1 MDPMDLKNSEELKTT
16 LPSEPEQP
24 VDAVD
29 AADISAEKK
38 EDENIVEVSQKAKKT
53 VAGKSKTKKTESPP
67 ELVPEEKAAPKPKV
81 AKPRAKK
88 KEVAGPIAAESAEQP
103 VAEVAGPVLVEE
115 LPGVAAE
122 PVAKETTEVVV
133 EPLVDEIPEI
143 VAETLVEGPGADE
156 AVVEAE
162 EPAEEISGQTSDE
175 TSEPDEE
182 EAGHD
187 EEDGEIHPD
196 EEIGGDLDGK
206 TLEVDYS
213 TSTQLELVNSFRD
226 LLDQNTGEDIRFH
239 VEAIKTQ
246 FYKIF
251 VQNVEEQKKKFIEE
265 GGVEEEFIAEEDP
278 YEQDIKELLK
288 RYRNLRIEYNK
299 KQEVAKEENL
309 RLKYQVIEEIKNLI
323 NREESINKTFHEF
336 RDLQV
341 RWREIGLV
349 PQSKMK
355 DLWDTYNFHVEN
367 FYDFIK
373 INKELRDLD
382 LRKNLESKIRLCERA
397 EELLIEP
404 SIIKA
409 FNTLQKLHERWREIG
424 PVPRDKKDEIWERF
438 KSATAKINKK
448 HQDFFEG
455 RKSEQKKNLDA
466 KNVLCEKAEEI
477 GAMIFESN
485 KDWDS
490 KSKELVELQKVW
502 RTIGFAPKRENNK
515 IYDRFRQ
522 ACDKFFDN
530 RREFYGK
537 NKEIQQNN
545 LQMKIDLCVQAETL
559 KDSADWKKTTQ
570 DFINIQRKW
579 KEIGPISRKHSDQV
593 WKRFRAACDYFFD
606 MKSKH
611 FSDIDGEQGENLAL
625 KEALIKEVT
634 EFAPSRDVEKDL
646 KKLKD
651 FQRRWTEI
659 GHVPIK
665 YKDSILARFRDAVNK
680 HFDDLKL
687 DDSKR
692 NMLNFRNK
700 VSNFSE
706 SYRGKNKMWLEREKY
721 IIKLK
726 QLENDL
732 TLLDNNI
739 GFFAQSKKAESL
751 IADVNEKIEQTRE
764 KIEMLKNKIKIIDE
778 YDGENE

>member
-1 MDPMDLKNSEELKTT
+1 MDPMDLKNSEELKST

-24 VDAVD
+24 MDAVD
-29 AADISAEKK
+29 AAENSAEPKDEK
-38 EDENIVEVSQKAKKT
+38 EIMPVNETEEVTPGESLTNAEA
-53 VAGKSKTKKTESPP
+53 VAEAETAG
-67 ELVPEEKAAPKPKV
+67 EEKPKTP
-81 AKPRAKK
+81 KPRAKK
-88 KEVAGPIAAESAEQP
+88 KKEEPKAEEEVAEVTEAAPVVETAPEVSEPVAEIVEEVAEPVEPVSEPEPVVPVAEIPAEP
-103 VAEVAGPVLVEE
+103 VAEVV
-115 LPGVAAE
+115 
-122 PVAKETTEVVV
+122 
-133 EPLVDEIPEI
+133 
-143 VAETLVEGPGADE
+143 
-156 AVVEAE
+156 
-162 EPAEEISGQTSDE
+162 EEISDE
-175 TSEPDEE
+175 VSIPEEDEAGDIDEE
-182 EAGHD
+182 ED
-187 EEDGEIHPD
+187 EELAGSEDQFV
-196 EEIGGDLDGK
+196 
-206 TLEVDYS
+206 EVDYS
-213 TSTQLELVNSFRD
+213 PMSQLELINAFRD
-226 LLDQNTGEDIRFH
+226 LLDQNQGEDIKGH

-246 FYKIF
+246 FYKILTS
-251 VQNVEEQKKKFIEE
+251 NVEAQKKKFIED
-265 GGVEEEFIAEEDP
+265 GGAEEEFVEEEDP
-278 YEQDIKELLK
+278 YEQDIRELLK
-288 RYRNLRIEYNK
+288 RYRNLRIEFNK
-299 KQEVAKEENL
+299 KQEAVKEDNL
-309 RLKYQVIEEIKNLI
+309 KLKYQVIEEIKNLI

-336 RDLQV
+336 RDLQAK
-341 RWREIGLV
+341 WREIGLV

-382 LRKNLESKIRLCERA
+382 LKKNLEAKLKLCERA

-424 PVPRDKKDEIWERF
+424 PVPGDKKDEIWERF
-438 KSATAKINKK
+438 KTATAKINKK
-448 HQDFFEG
+448 HQDFFES
-455 RKSEQKKNLDA
+455 RKAEQKKNLDA
-466 KNVLCEKAEEI
+466 KIVLCEKAEEI
-477 GAMIFESN
+477 GTTIFESN
-485 KDWDS
+485 KEWDA
-490 KSKELVELQKVW
+490 KSKEMVELQKVW
-502 RTIGFAPKRENNK
+502 RTIGFAPKKENNK

-537 NKEIQQNN
+537 TKEVQQNN
-545 LQMKIDLCVQAETL
+545 LQMKIDLCVQAEVL
-559 KDSADWKKTTQ
+559 KDSTDWKKTTQ
-570 DFINIQRKW
+570 DFINIQKKW

-593 WKRFRAACDYFFD
+593 WKRFRAACDYFFE

-611 FSDIDGEQGENLAL
+611 FNDIDGEQGENLNQ

-634 EFAPSRDVEKDL
+634 EFTLSRDVEKDL

-665 YKDSILARFRDAVNK
+665 MKDSILNRFREAINK
-680 HFDDLKL
+680 HFDELKL

-706 SYRGKNKMWLEREKY
+706 TSKGKNKMWLEREKY
-721 IIKLK
+721 VIKLK

-751 IADVNEKIEQTRE
+751 IADVNEKIAQTRE
-764 KIEMLKNKIKIIDE
+764 KIEMLKNKIRIIDE
-778 YDGENE
+778 YDGDNE